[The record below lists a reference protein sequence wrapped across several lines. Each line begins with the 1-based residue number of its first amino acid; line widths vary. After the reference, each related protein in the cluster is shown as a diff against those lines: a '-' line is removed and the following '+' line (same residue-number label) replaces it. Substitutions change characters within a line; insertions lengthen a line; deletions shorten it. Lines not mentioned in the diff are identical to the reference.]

1 MNVSQRC
8 CKSALR
14 NGVLS
19 CWSANA
25 SARAFSLSA
34 FRQKTG
40 GLPVFQ
46 ESTSPELSAALATLN
61 SKILLPAHL
70 NPDQQ
75 QLIYRKKNASRLE
88 NEPIYV
94 QIGDVEMPLEHIDR
108 IKDVPSRWTVLKQVI
123 ELSKDQKDW
132 ENVVKM
138 LEGFHLAGI
147 HFKTRHL
154 LKFIRRAN
162 EAGMQHIVLRALQ
175 QVKTTGLSLKSP
187 EVLEAVLIGIH
198 NMASRSG
205 WEAGS
210 TKKALGFAE
219 QVMELMEK
227 PEHLGTSFAKFGD
240 PRASPLVIAVPLEL
254 AAARAAKHLDGKDKD
269 GKVKMY
275 AVRLMASF
283 KQDNF
288 LKASLP
294 GLLSADLKTSE
305 DMSFKSKRAR
315 SSDYNSLKHK
325 ISAWI
330 PVWYGLRIASLE
342 VLGEDMP
349 MPKDAQSVIAL
360 VDGRLTAA
368 VDTIHKEAP
377 RSVNVEELPCIKS
390 LKECGR

>member
-1 MNVSQRC
+1 MLTTGLAVFKIFRETSTFAWLSRKINEHLVIAFLMNVSQRC

-14 NGVLS
+14 NSVLS
-19 CWSANA
+19 CWSTNA

-40 GLPVFQ
+40 QSKKSPSHPIPIASLQRSDTSFPGSLPVFQ
-46 ESTSPELSAALATLN
+46 ESTSPELSAVLATLN

-70 NPDQQ
+70 NSDQQ
-75 QLIYRKKNASRLE
+75 QLIYRRKNASRLE

-132 ENVVKM
+132 ENVVRM

-154 LKFIRRAN
+154 LKFIRRAS

-210 TKKALGFAE
+210 TKKALAFAE

-227 PEHLGTSFAKFGD
+227 PEHLGTGFAKFGD
-240 PRASPLVIAVPLEL
+240 PRTSPLVIAVPLEL
-254 AAARAAKHLDGKDKD
+254 ATVRAAKHLDRKDKD

-288 LKASLP
+288 LKV
-294 GLLSADLKTSE
+294 
-305 DMSFKSKRAR
+305 
-315 SSDYNSLKHK
+315 
-325 ISAWI
+325 I
-330 PVWYGLRIASLE
+330 PFPFLFE
-342 VLGEDMP
+342 V
-349 MPKDAQSVIAL
+349 
-360 VDGRLTAA
+360 
-368 VDTIHKEAP
+368 
-377 RSVNVEELPCIKS
+377 
-390 LKECGR
+390 